1 MPNRTP
7 RPSYAPSSLRR
18 LLAGV
23 ALAGSLSLA
32 LSACAGAPKA
42 DEMPSS
48 AEQAPPPADS
58 AAIAPGEP
66 APPPPR
72 PRCNA
77 ELAQANAAGKV
88 ADTATVERARVD
100 AGGDLVRVLKPG
112 QFVTKE
118 YREGRVNVYVDEN
131 NVVTSVSCG

>member
-1 MPNRTP
+1 MPSRTP
-7 RPSYAPSSLRR
+7 RRFADRPTLQR
-18 LLAGV
+18 LLAAA
-23 ALAGSLSLA
+23 ALAGSLA
-32 LSACAGAPKA
+32 LSACAGTPRA

-48 AEQAPPPADS
+48 TEPAPSPADS
-58 AAIAPGEP
+58 AAIAAGEP
-66 APPPPR
+66 APPPPRPR

-77 ELAQANAAGKV
+77 ELAQAHAAGKT

-100 AGGDLVRVLKPG
+100 AGGDVVRVLKPG

-131 NVVTSVSCG
+131 NVVISVSCG

>member
-1 MPNRTP
+1 MPSRTP
-7 RPSYAPSSLRR
+7 RRFADRPTLQR
-18 LLAGV
+18 LLAAA

-32 LSACAGAPKA
+32 LSACAGTPRA

-48 AEQAPPPADS
+48 TEPAPSPADS
-58 AAIAPGEP
+58 AAIAAGEP

-72 PRCNA
+72 PHCNA
-77 ELAQANAAGKV
+77 ELAQAHAAGKT

-100 AGGDLVRVLKPG
+100 AGGDVVRVLKPG

-131 NVVTSVSCG
+131 NVVISVSCG